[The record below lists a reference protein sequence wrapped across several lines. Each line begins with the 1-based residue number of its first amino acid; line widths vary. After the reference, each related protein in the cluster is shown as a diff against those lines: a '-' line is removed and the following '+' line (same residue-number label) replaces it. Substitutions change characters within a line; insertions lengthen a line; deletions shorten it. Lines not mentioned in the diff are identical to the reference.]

1 MAAALLAD
9 RSATDDQ
16 LETALTALL
25 ADRNS
30 LPQFVADFGPR
41 KLLARLS
48 RPPPPSD
55 ALSELADAILAACD
69 GGLAP
74 ANDMAAVHR
83 DELYPDERVP
93 LAAAAP
99 PPSAALPDAL
109 ALRLPHAA
117 GARFPT
123 ACCRCATSDGGE
135 RAAGADDEAHVVLR
149 QLSRR
154 EKLGAEISLKIQPS
168 AHILARWLWS
178 HRWLAAGCASVLE
191 IGCGAGLAGLAAARC
206 GAGRVLLTDLSEPA
220 LAVARQNAALNDAA
234 AAVAAARFDWAD
246 PPALRS
252 DADGDG
258 GGGDGDAMLRAA
270 GGVDLLLAA
279 DVVNDDGLSEL
290 VLRVVETLPRAARP
304 LCDGVPAAA
313 PPPPRRAAARAAPR
327 VGRPRVPRRAVPAV
341 AHRRHRGVR
350 GGRARAVRGAEA
362 RGC

>member
-30 LPQFVADFGPR
+30 LQAFVADFGPR

-55 ALSELADAILAACD
+55 ALRELADAILAACD

-99 PPSAALPDAL
+99 TPSAALPDAL

-123 ACCRCATSDGGE
+123 ACCRCATSGGE
-135 RAAGADDEAHVVLR
+135 RAATADDEAHVVLR

-220 LAVARQNAALNDAA
+220 LAVARQNAALNEAA
-234 AAVAAARFDWAD
+234 VAVAAARFDWAD

-252 DADGDG
+252 DADGDD
-258 GGGDGDAMLRAA
+258 GGGDGNAMLRAA

-290 VLRVVETLPRAARP
+290 VLRVVELY
-304 LCDGVPAAA
+304 L
-313 PPPPRRAAARAAPR
+313 APR
-327 VGRPRVPRRAVPAV
+327 GLFVMACPRPR
-341 AHRRHRGVR
+341 HRHRVER
-350 GGRARAVRGAEA
+350 LRALLLESAALECRVAPCPPWLTAGREECEVGEHELYVVQRREV
-362 RGC
+362 C